1 MSEQKLSAKEHHM
14 QAEKLRESDKHLEA
28 LKELDQAIV
37 LYQEDHD
44 YLGICEALQSRVL
57 TFKHLYFLTKD
68 TTFGIIARKEA
79 EASLEV
85 AQRHN
90 IGEKL
95 GSCYFRLGEI
105 AMIFE
110 DFPKAIDWYQK
121 SLESYQGSLS
131 EKGDYRYH
139 LGEAMYRSGQKEEG
153 KKTIFAGLDEIQ
165 SGAHEVDPFLVH
177 VWESG
182 LHMKLADLLRDDET
196 DEARKHLETAKKIAD
211 SDPKLVIRRRQIEE
225 LSKSFNE
232 VGGV

>member
-1 MSEQKLSAKEHHM
+1 MNEQKLSAKEHHR
-14 QAEKLRESDKHLEA
+14 QAEELRESDKHLDA

-37 LYQEDHD
+37 LYQEEGD

-68 TTFGIIARKEA
+68 TAFATIAQKEA

-85 AQRHN
+85 AQSNN
-90 IGEKL
+90 IAEKL
-95 GSCYFRLGEI
+95 SSCYFRLGEI

-110 DFPKAIDWYQK
+110 DFPKAIEWYQK
-121 SLESYQGSLS
+121 ALDSYQGSLS

-139 LGEAMYRSGQKEEG
+139 LGEAQYRSGKKEQG
-153 KKTIFAGLDEIQ
+153 KNTIMQGLNEIQ
-165 SGAHEVDPFLVH
+165 EGASEVNPFLAH

-182 LHMKLADLLRDDET
+182 LHMKLADLLRVDEP
-196 DEARKHLETAKKIAD
+196 EQAREHLDTARQIAD
-211 SDPKLVIRRRQIEE
+211 SDPKLIIRRRQIEE

-232 VGGV
+232 VGRV

>member
-1 MSEQKLSAKEHHM
+1 MNEQKLSAKEHHK
-14 QAEKLRESDKHLEA
+14 QAEELRENDKHLEA

-37 LYQEDHD
+37 LYQEDKD

-68 TTFGIIARKEA
+68 TAFATIAQKEA

-85 AQRHN
+85 SQN
-90 IGEKL
+90 NNVTEKL

-121 SLESYQGSLS
+121 ALENYQGSLS

-139 LGEAMYRSGQKEEG
+139 LGEAQYRSGQKEEG
-153 KKTIFAGLDEIQ
+153 KQTILEGLGEIQ
-165 SGAHEVDPFLVH
+165 NGASEVDPFLVH

-182 LHMKLADLLRDDET
+182 LHMKLADLLRVYEP
-196 DEARKHLETAKKIAD
+196 EQAREHLDKARELAN
-211 SDPKLVIRRRQIEE
+211 SDPKLIIRRRQIEE
-225 LSKSFNE
+225 LSKNFNE
-232 VGGV
+232 AG